1 MNSLVQKNSYYRL
14 IQSLTVVLTA
24 QSPHAMLQQFA
35 YHTANLINAAGS
47 LVYLQDDPAR
57 PPKMKIV
64 WTKEKGFSTPVDISV
79 NPLAELVIKEKRSL
93 KLDPPDH
100 CWVLTTEQVHFP
112 EVNRITAIPL
122 LTSKKAIGMVELI
135 NHPNPISPDEE
146 ELLLILAAQTAK
158 YYHKPFDVIQ
168 PEKSA
173 DSVPE
178 FIEHIRSP
186 LTTMNTI
193 AYLLKQPE
201 LPEEQ
206 RFELVNSFQ
215 LQANQI
221 NNVVNSF
228 EEVTDWETG
237 RISLEPVLTD
247 IVPILHKSIHQLENL
262 ATRHMI
268 SITEEIPET
277 LPAIEIDGKRMEQ
290 VFTHIIQNAIQ
301 YNHPKGSV
309 YISAWE
315 ESGNLW
321 VCIQDSGNGIP
332 ETDIPAVF
340 DKFYR
345 AHNAE
350 KVKAGPGLGLAL
362 CKQIIQAH
370 KGQIDL
376 KSKLSVG
383 TIITIQLPLKI

>member
-1 MNSLVQKNSYYRL
+1 MNSLGQKNSYYRL
-14 IQSLTVVLTA
+14 IQSLAAVLTA
-24 QSPHAMLQQFA
+24 QSPHVMLQQFA
-35 YHTANLINAAGS
+35 YHTAKLINAAGS

-57 PPKMKIV
+57 SPKMETV
-64 WTKEKGFSTPVDISV
+64 WTKEKGFSTLGEVSV
-79 NPLAELVIKEKRSL
+79 NPMAELVIRERRSL

-100 CWVLTTEQVHFP
+100 CYVLTTEQVYFS
-112 EVNRITAIPL
+112 EVYRITAIPL
-122 LTSKKAIGMVELI
+122 LANKKAIGMVELI

-158 YYHKPFDVIQ
+158 YYHKPFEAIQ
-168 PEKSA
+168 SETSA

-178 FIEHIRSP
+178 FIQHIRSP

-206 RFELVNSFQ
+206 RFELVNSFE
-215 LQANQI
+215 LHANQI
-221 NNVVNSF
+221 NNVVNSY

-247 IVPILHKSIHQLENL
+247 IVPILYKSIHQLENL
-262 ATRHMI
+262 AEKHMI
-268 SITEEIPET
+268 SLQEEIPET
-277 LPAIEIDGKRMEQ
+277 LPTINIDGKRIEQ
-290 VFTHIIQNAIQ
+290 VFTHIIRNAIQ

-332 ETDIPAVF
+332 ETDIPAIF

-350 KVKAGPGLGLAL
+350 KVKTGSGLGLAL

-383 TIITIQLPLKI
+383 TIVTIQLPLKT

>member
-1 MNSLVQKNSYYRL
+1 
-14 IQSLTVVLTA
+14 
-24 QSPHAMLQQFA
+24 MLQQFA

-57 PPKMKIV
+57 SSKMEIT
-64 WTKEKGFSTPVDISV
+64 WTKDNSFSTLSEVSV
-79 NPLAELVIKEKRSL
+79 NPMAEQVIRDRRLL
-93 KLDPPDH
+93 KLDPPDNG
-100 CWVLTTEQVHFP
+100 WILSTERALFP
-112 EVNRITAIPL
+112 EVYRITTIPL
-122 LTSKKAIGMVELI
+122 LVNKMAIGMVELI
-135 NHPNPISPDEE
+135 NHPDPISPDEE

-158 YYHKPFDVIQ
+158 CYHKAIEFIQ
-168 PEKSA
+168 PEISP

-178 FIEHIRSP
+178 FIQHIRTP
-186 LTTMNTI
+186 LTSLNTI

-237 RISLEPVLTD
+237 RTSLELVKTD
-247 IVPILHKSIHQLENL
+247 LVPILHRSIHQLENL
-262 ATRHMI
+262 ALKHMVTI
-268 SITEEIPET
+268 HEEIPET
-277 LPAIEIDGKRMEQ
+277 LPMIDIDGKRMEQ
-290 VFTHIIQNAIQ
+290 VLLNIIQNAIQ
-301 YNHPKGSV
+301 YNHPKGNV
-309 YISAWE
+309 YISAWD
-315 ESGNLW
+315 ESGYIW
-321 VCIQDSGNGIP
+321 ICIQDSGNGIP
-332 ETDIPAVF
+332 ETDIPSIF
-340 DKFYR
+340 DKFFR

-350 KVKAGPGLGLAL
+350 KVKTGSGLGLAL

>member
-14 IQSLTVVLTA
+14 IQSLTAVLTA
-24 QSPHAMLQQFA
+24 RSPYVMLQQFA

-47 LVYLQDDPAR
+47 LVYLQEDPAR
-57 PPKMKIV
+57 SPKMETV
-64 WTKEKGFSTPVDISV
+64 WTKEKGFSTPGEISV
-79 NPLAELVIKEKRSL
+79 NPMAEQVIKGKRSL
-93 KLDPPDH
+93 KLDPPGK
-100 CWVLTTEQVHFP
+100 CWILTTEQAHFP
-112 EVNRITAIPL
+112 EVYRITAIPL
-122 LTSKKAIGMVELI
+122 LANKKAIGMVELI
-135 NHPNPISPDEE
+135 NHPSPISPDEE

-158 YYHKPFDVIQ
+158 YYHKPFETIQ
-168 PEKSA
+168 PEISP
-173 DSVPE
+173 DSIPE
-178 FIEHIRSP
+178 FIQHIRSP
-186 LTTMNTI
+186 LTSLNTI

-221 NNVVNSF
+221 NSVVNSF

-237 RISLEPVLTD
+237 RTSLEPVKTD
-247 IVPILHKSIHQLENL
+247 IIPILHKSIHLLEHL
-262 ATRHMI
+262 AAKHLV

-290 VFTHIIQNAIQ
+290 VFTNIIQNAIQ
-301 YNHPKGSV
+301 YNHPKGNV

-332 ETDIPAVF
+332 ETDIPAIF

-350 KVKAGPGLGLAL
+350 KVKAGSGLGLAL